1 MANNFVCFSHAQI
14 CHITQCQW
22 NQSEVF
28 VQQFQLNRVDLI
40 ERWSEL
46 KRLTY
51 IVDTQVPFNGPQMV
65 ESDDGE
71 FTVASSST
79 SPQLDQLREL
89 LYEGQVVSPEHLP
102 RSDYQAEPSIDLS
115 NLTVSELKQFLTW
128 VFRTD
133 RFVEGLFVAFV
144 NAQAISRAIRRLYLL
159 EVCDETGWPR
169 AFQPLTAKTVPEGI
183 ELRSINGE
191 IEGRTSGSRHKCTAT
206 GCPGW
211 FIGVLWETGQQMYIC
226 SEGWH
231 YDPNANR
238 IDVIGGGE
246 ISARFISP
254 KPLGTPPLDREQW
267 PHRSALANRKG

>member
-1 MANNFVCFSHAQI
+1 MPNSSRELSDETLH
-14 CHITQCQW
+14 
-22 NQSEVF
+22 
-28 VQQFQLNRVDLI
+28 L
-40 ERWSEL
+40 WSAL

-51 IVDTQVPFNGPQMV
+51 VVDSEIPHEGPRTV
-65 ESDDGE
+65 RSDDGVN
-71 FTVASSST
+71 TIASPDM
-79 SPQLDQLREL
+79 SPELDRLRGFLNEM
-89 LYEGQVVSPEHLP
+89 QIVSPEHFP
-102 RSDYQAEPSIDLS
+102 GRDYQAEPSTDLS
-115 NLTVSELKQFLTW
+115 NLSASDLNQFLTW
-128 VFRTD
+128 VSRMD
-133 RFVEGLFVAFV
+133 RFVEGLFVEFV

-169 AFQPLTAKTVPEGI
+169 AFQPLTPKTVPDGI
-183 ELRSINGE
+183 ELRSISGE
-191 IEGRTSGSRHKCTAT
+191 IEGRTSGSRRKCTAT

-254 KPLGTPPLDREQW
+254 KPLGRPPLPRDQW
-267 PHRSALANRKG
+267 PSRSELTNRKGWDSK